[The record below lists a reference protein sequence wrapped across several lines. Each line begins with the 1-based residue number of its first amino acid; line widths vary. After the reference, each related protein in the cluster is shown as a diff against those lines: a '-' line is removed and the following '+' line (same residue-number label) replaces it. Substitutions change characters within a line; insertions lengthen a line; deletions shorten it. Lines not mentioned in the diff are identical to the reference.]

1 MSMKELPYT
10 PKAVVGRREMVEL
23 PEMRLT
29 LCAKVDTGA
38 RTSALHAED
47 IESYEEDGHLWVSFT
62 TRSGGPNTPPHVFR
76 MHLHDRRKV
85 RSSNGQEEWRY
96 IIRTSLSLSDLE
108 FPVELS
114 LTDRRN
120 MRHPMLLGRRALRRL
135 LVAPGSAFLH
145 GEP

>member
-1 MSMKELPYT
+1 MKDLPFQAQ
-10 PKAVVGRREMVEL
+10 AVVGRREMVIL
-23 PEMRLT
+23 PQMHLH

-38 RTSALHAED
+38 RASALHAEE
-47 IESYEEDGHLWVSFT
+47 IESFEEDEILWVSFV
-62 TRSGGPNTPPHVFR
+62 TRAGGPDSPSHQYR

-85 RSSNGQEEWRY
+85 TSSNGQAEWRY
-96 IIRTSLSLSDLE
+96 FICTQMQMGDLE

-135 LVAPGSAFLH
+135 LVAPGATFLH